1 MRTRKPPP
9 SDPPELPEDQDPS
22 PAEAPRDEGVGY
34 GRPPV
39 GSQFKPGQSGNP
51 RGRPKGSKSIDQVL
65 SQALERRVPDPRGG
79 RRTVRMLDIIVDG
92 IVLSAARRDP
102 RMLGLLLTL
111 IDRYGPSE
119 PQRVDFNELRE
130 TDRRI
135 LEEFIT
141 SMTTTDG
148 TEGEDP

>member
-1 MRTRKPPP
+1 MRTRKPP
-9 SDPPELPEDQDPS
+9 SAPPELPEPQDPTS
-22 PAEAPRDEGVGY
+22 AEAPPDERVGFC
-34 GRPPV
+34 RPPV

-51 RGRPKGSKSIDQVL
+51 RGRPKGSKGIDQVL
-65 SQALERRVPDPRGG
+65 RQALERRVPDPRGG

-102 RMLGLLLTL
+102 RMLRLLLTL

-130 TDRRI
+130 GDRQI
-135 LEEFIT
+135 LEEFIA
-141 SMTTTDG
+141 SITTTDQ
-148 TEGEDP
+148 TEDKDP

>member
-1 MRTRKPPP
+1 
-9 SDPPELPEDQDPS
+9 
-22 PAEAPRDEGVGY
+22 
-34 GRPPV
+34 
-39 GSQFKPGQSGNP
+39 
-51 RGRPKGSKSIDQVL
+51 
-65 SQALERRVPDPRGG
+65 
-79 RRTVRMLDIIVDG
+79 MLDIIVDG

-102 RMLGLLLTL
+102 RMLRLLLTL
-111 IDRYGPSE
+111 LDRYGPSE

-148 TEGEDP
+148 TGGEDP